1 MGLHDELVEQL
12 FEAALALEPSERSQF
27 LRRACEHTPEL
38 LPLVEELLNADRAAG
53 SFLAEPL
60 LRANAQ
66 CGEEPTAA
74 SGGCGPQDSRF
85 RPDEVILGRFR
96 IVRLIGRGGMG
107 EVYEAEDL
115 ELGRIALK
123 TIQGEIAFPT
133 EAFKRFRQE
142 VQLARKVT
150 GSQVC
155 RIYELY
161 LLPASGNHSAT
172 AFLTMEYLDGIAL
185 SAKLKKDGP
194 LHLKDAL
201 RVALDICEGLRLVHA
216 KGVIHRDLKSSN
228 IMLCGQSAS
237 LRAVLMDFGLAR
249 AFDTEPSSAVNEA
262 IAERHMG
269 TVTGAIMGTPAYM
282 APEQFEGKPVSPAT
296 DIYALGVVLYELVT
310 GLHPFGAP
318 TAVAAAIRRA
328 HHPALPSSLNPAVP
342 RKWDRVIHQCLQYE
356 PADRF
361 QSVE

>member
-12 FEAALALEPSERSQF
+12 FEAALALEPSERPPF

-123 TIQGEIAFPT
+123 TMRREIALSPS
-133 EAFKRFRQE
+133 AFDRFRQE
-142 VQLARKVT
+142 VLLARKIT
-150 GSQVC
+150 GPQVC
-155 RIYELY
+155 RIHELF
-161 LLPASGNHSAT
+161 LLPAIDGYET
-172 AFLTMEYLDGIAL
+172 TVFL
-185 SAKLKKDGP
+185 
-194 LHLKDAL
+194 
-201 RVALDICEGLRLVHA
+201 
-216 KGVIHRDLKSSN
+216 
-228 IMLCGQSAS
+228 
-237 LRAVLMDFGLAR
+237 
-249 AFDTEPSSAVNEA
+249 
-262 IAERHMG
+262 
-269 TVTGAIMGTPAYM
+269 
-282 APEQFEGKPVSPAT
+282 
-296 DIYALGVVLYELVT
+296 
-310 GLHPFGAP
+310 
-318 TAVAAAIRRA
+318 
-328 HHPALPSSLNPAVP
+328 
-342 RKWDRVIHQCLQYE
+342 
-356 PADRF
+356 
-361 QSVE
+361 